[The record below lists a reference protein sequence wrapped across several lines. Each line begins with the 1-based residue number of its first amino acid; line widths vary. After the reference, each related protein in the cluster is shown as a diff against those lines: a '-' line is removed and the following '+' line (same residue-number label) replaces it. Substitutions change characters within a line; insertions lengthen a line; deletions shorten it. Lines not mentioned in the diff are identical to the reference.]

1 MFSKRKW
8 IGLLAGLA
16 MGFIISF
23 LPVRDPSREALIA
36 LGILAGAVCF
46 WVADVL
52 PDYMVALLMCTLWI
66 VTGIASFK
74 DAFGAFNSTTFWL
87 LFGAFAICAAVSGC
101 GLLKRIALWII
112 RRFPA
117 NYRGQTA
124 AMLFSGFV
132 VAPLIPSS
140 TAKAVLAGAIGVETA
155 RALGYEPYGKPATG
169 LFLST
174 YMGYG
179 QTGPIFQSACVIS
192 FLLKGTLPAHIQESI
207 TWLRWFESMLVWAV
221 VFLAGSYVSLL
232 LLYGPKLDRPC
243 PRDYIEGMIAELG
256 PLRREEK
263 ITAAILFLCLLL
275 WITEPITGIDATV
288 TALLAAVALCFAG
301 VLGEQ
306 ALLREMQWGLLIFVG
321 AVLGMGNVFSLLGV
335 NEWLIGLLRPVVS
348 SINNPL
354 PLFLAVAAL
363 TMLARCVVASMSA
376 SLVLFMAILSPV
388 VEPLGINPFVVGIVV
403 YTSMQIFFLKYQNV
417 SFLPALAQASAMVR
431 HGDTVKMSAAY
442 AIVSLIGIALSIP
455 YWSLL
460 GFM

>member
-1 MFSKRKW
+1 MFSKRRW
-8 IGLLAGLA
+8 IGLVAGTA

-23 LPVRDPSREALIA
+23 LPVRHPSHEALIA

-46 WVADVL
+46 WVANVL

-74 DAFGAFNSTTFWL
+74 DAFSAFNSTTFWL

-101 GLLKRIALWII
+101 GLLKRIALQII

-140 TAKAVLAGAIGVETA
+140 TAKAVLAGAIGVETS
-155 RALGYEPYGKPATG
+155 RALGYEPYGRAATG

-179 QTGPIFQSACVIS
+179 QTGPVFQSACVIS

-207 TWLRWFESMLVWAV
+207 TWLRWFEGMIVWAA
-221 VFLAGSYVSLL
+221 VFLAGSYISLL
-232 LLYGPKLDRPC
+232 LLYGPKLDEPC

-256 PLRREEK
+256 PLRRDEK

-275 WITEPITGIDATV
+275 WITEPLTGIDATV

-306 ALLREMQWGLLIFVG
+306 ELLREMQWGLLIFVG

-348 SINNPL
+348 SIGNPIL
-354 PLFLAVAAL
+354 LFPAVAAL
-363 TMLARCVVASMSA
+363 TMLARCVVVSMSA

-388 VEPLGINPFVVGIVV
+388 VEPLGINPFIMGIVV

-417 SFLPALAQASAMVR
+417 SFLPALAQASGMVR

-442 AIVSLIGIALSIP
+442 AIVSLAGIALSIP
-455 YWSLL
+455 YWNLL